1 MRVRPEF
8 LDELKRRTR
17 RFNALVDEN
26 GEVCPWVEVRLG
38 EPQLTTRIDTES
50 ITRSFR
56 NGWAGAPPSRASSAN
71 CPTTQAEIP

>member
-50 ITRSFR
+50 ITTIIQERLGR
-56 NGWAGAPPSRASSAN
+56 GATVEGIIRELSDDTS
-71 CPTTQAEIP
+71 

>member
-8 LDELKRRTR
+8 LDELKRGTR

-38 EPQLTTRIDTES
+38 EP
-50 ITRSFR
+50 
-56 NGWAGAPPSRASSAN
+56 
-71 CPTTQAEIP
+71 